1 MFINTQFDTK
11 EELLKLDHHDYL
23 AYRVNAFAVD
33 VLVKDR
39 QRVMLQHP
47 NAVMDPASLE
57 DILVFMVKGEK

>member
-1 MFINTQFDTK
+1 M
-11 EELLKLDHHDYL
+11 KLDLHVYL

-57 DILVFMVKGEK
+57 DILVFMVKGEE